1 MNLVPRFFLRLPAA
15 LAAALGFTLGAAAA
29 DEDAVLR
36 AMRDELTR
44 STTQLKLE
52 NLAPPYFAA
61 YRVVESTDTRVSAS
75 FGSIVTRDRSHPRR
89 RMATIEL
96 RVGSPQLD
104 QTNFLPSNIFGS
116 FSLPHELPLDDN
128 YTELRRQLWL
138 ATDSAYKQ
146 AVEQL
151 AKKKASLENKTRTDN
166 TDDYGSESPTQTTE
180 ETPRLNVD
188 SPAAEQLVR
197 ELSAVFREFP
207 TVIHSTAAVDLSEQF
222 TRYVNSEGT
231 SYTRRETLV
240 TLVVAAV
247 AQAPDG
253 RTLESNVLHFARTA
267 EALPPKAQL
276 LDETRAL
283 GRQLTALREA
293 PLIED
298 TYNGPVLF
306 ENAAAAEVFAQ
317 VFAPRLVA
325 SKRLVVENAQLE
337 PMLAQLENPFMDKI
351 SARVLPDFLN
361 VTDDATRTEIGGAPL
376 FGTGKVDDE
385 GVPTR
390 EVKLVE
396 AGRLKTLLTS
406 RVPTRGLLRSTGS
419 RHGGGPAPSNL
430 IVTATEGLTAETL
443 KAELLK
449 LVQQRG
455 KEFGVLVRR
464 VANPAFRTVRE
475 QASAPN
481 RESGRIEPAI
491 LVYKVFPDG
500 HEELLRNVEMS
511 GLTISAFKDI
521 VAAGR
526 EPFVYHTPF
535 ISAGIGRT
543 PSAELIS
550 LAVPSLLFDDV
561 TLKQPSGAIPKPPV
575 AKHPFF
581 DK

>member
-1 MNLVPRFFLRLPAA
+1 MNLVPRFFLRFPAA
-15 LAAALGFTLGAAAA
+15 LAAALVFTLGAAAA

-61 YRVVESTDTRVSAS
+61 YRVVESTDTSVTAS
-75 FGSIVTRDRSHPRR
+75 FGSIVTRDRVRPRHR
-89 RMATIEL
+89 VAMIEL

-104 QTNFLPSNIFGS
+104 QTNFLSNNIFGS
-116 FSLPHELPLDDN
+116 FSQSHELPLDDN
-128 YTELRRQLWL
+128 YTELRRQLWI
-138 ATDSAYKQ
+138 ATDTAYKQ

-151 AKKKASLENKTRTDN
+151 AKKKASLENKTRPDQ
-166 TDDYGSESPTQTTE
+166 TDDYGSEPPTQTTE
-180 ETPRLNVD
+180 ETPRLKVD
-188 SPAAEQLVR
+188 SPVAEQLVR

-207 TVIHSTAAVDLSEQF
+207 AVVHSNAALTLSEQF

-253 RTLESNVLHFARTA
+253 RTLESNVIHYARTA
-267 EALPPKAQL
+267 EALPAKVQL
-276 LDETRAL
+276 LGEVRAL
-283 GRQLTALREA
+283 GQQLTALREA
-293 PLIED
+293 PLLAD

-306 ENAAAAEVFAQ
+306 EDAAAAEVFAQ
-317 VFAPRLVA
+317 VFVPRLVA
-325 SKRLVVENAQLE
+325 SKRLVFENAQFE
-337 PMLAQLENPFMDKI
+337 SMLTPQLENPFMDKI
-351 SARVLPDFLN
+351 GARVLPDFLN
-361 VTDDATRTEIGGAPL
+361 VTDDATLAEIGGVPV

-396 AGRLKTLLTS
+396 EGRLKTLLTS
-406 RVPTRGLLRSTGS
+406 RVPSRGLLKSTGS
-419 RHGGGPAPSNL
+419 RHGGGPTPSNL
-430 IVTATEGLTAETL
+430 IVTATEGLTAEAL

-449 LVQQRG
+449 LAQQRG
-455 KEFGVLVRR
+455 KEFGVIVRR
-464 VANPAFRTVRE
+464 VTNPSFRTVRDR
-475 QASAPN
+475 ALTSN

-491 LVYKVFPDG
+491 LVSKVFPDG
-500 HEELLRNVEMS
+500 HEELLRNVEVN

-521 VAAGR
+521 VAAGK
-526 EPFVYHTPF
+526 EPCVYHTPF
-535 ISAGIGRT
+535 ISAGTSG
-543 PSAELIS
+543 SELIS

-561 TLKQPSGAIPKPPV
+561 TLKQPTGAIPKPPV